1 MQRGSSHIAVKI
13 AGSLLVGLL
22 LLPIVVLIGV
32 SLNAGVEQVFPPRGL
47 SLRWYANLASQQ
59 DFLEAAQLTLLLA
72 VGSAAISVLVSLS
85 AAVALTR
92 TRFPGR
98 DFVLTLL
105 LSPLIVP
112 QVVVGMGFLVTLS
125 ALGIFS
131 SAVSLTILHC
141 VITLPFALRVVV
153 SALAAARPSLEEA
166 ARSLGAP
173 PLRAFFGITVPQ
185 IMPGLAAAGVFAFV
199 TSYENFTASQ
209 FLVFDR
215 TTLPVALYTSVQTEN
230 DPTAAALSAVI
241 VFIVVACV
249 AIFNRFVAQH
259 ILTGR

>member
-1 MQRGSSHIAVKI
+1 MTSGRHIGIKI
-13 AGSLLVGLL
+13 AGGTLVALL
-22 LLPIVVLIGV
+22 LLPIVVLVGV

-47 SLRWYANLASQQ
+47 SLRWYTNLAQQ
-59 DFLEAAQLTLLLA
+59 RDFLEAAKLTLLLA
-72 VGSAAISVLVSLS
+72 FGSAAFSVLVSLA

-98 DFVLTLL
+98 DFIFTLL

-131 SAVSLTILHC
+131 SAISLTILHC

-153 SALAAARPSLEEA
+153 SALASARPSLEEA
-166 ARSLGAP
+166 ARSLGATP
-173 PLRAFFGITVPQ
+173 MRAFFGITIPQ
-185 IMPGLAAAGVFAFV
+185 IAPGLAAAAVFAFV

-230 DPTAAALSAVI
+230 DPTAAALSSLI
-241 VFIVVACV
+241 VFIVIACV
-249 AIFNRFVAQH
+249 VIFNRFVAQH
-259 ILTGR
+259 ILARR